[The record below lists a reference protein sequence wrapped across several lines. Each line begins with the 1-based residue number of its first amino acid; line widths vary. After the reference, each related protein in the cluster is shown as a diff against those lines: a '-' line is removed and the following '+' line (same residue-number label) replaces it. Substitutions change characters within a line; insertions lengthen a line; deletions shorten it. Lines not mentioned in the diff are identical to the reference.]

1 MDRQNSWVLK
11 QSCVL
16 AMVHSN
22 RKALLIENFR
32 VPSVFTFIVSK
43 TLVHLLL

>member
-11 QSCVL
+11 QSCAL
-16 AMVHSN
+16 AVVHSN

-32 VPSVFTFIVSK
+32 VLIIVSK

>member
-1 MDRQNSWVLK
+1 MDRQKSWVLK
-11 QSCVL
+11 QSCAL

-32 VPSVFTFIVSK
+32 VLSVFTFIVSK